1 MDKNL
6 RGAMT
11 DNWLIAVEG
20 GLASLALHYC
30 RLVTGQGQ
38 YGACLAFHPASYPS
52 TCTFPKPLRVCGCYR
67 QCECDSYLS
76 CQYSLGVSHRKPE
89 DP

>member
-11 DNWLIAVEG
+11 DDWFIAVEG

-38 YGACLAFHPASYPS
+38 SGACLGSFPS
-52 TCTFPKPLRVCGCYR
+52 CELPL
-67 QCECDSYLS
+67 YLH
-76 CQYSLGVSHRKPE
+76 VS
-89 DP
+89 